1 MSNNVFALYSDS
13 LTFGDG
19 VPQADGS
26 IVEWQPNMEIDHI
39 VTMADNPPY
48 KIGDSVLD
56 RNGERLPIIMVERPS
71 PHLLW
76 IPWWEN
82 HNGVPVEDQAEKV
95 TDQVDDNVYYMAH
108 LASDIVRQIFLDDNQ
123 ALANRIY
130 LNGASNVLRDITAQ
144 IGDTKDT
151 KATAEL
157 CLVAAEVALRTT
169 LELMHTKY
177 QEEKEEEEHE

>member
-1 MSNNVFALYSDS
+1 
-13 LTFGDG
+13 
-19 VPQADGS
+19 
-26 IVEWQPNMEIDHI
+26 
-39 VTMADNPPY
+39 
-48 KIGDSVLD
+48 
-56 RNGERLPIIMVERPS
+56 
-71 PHLLW
+71 
-76 IPWWEN
+76 
-82 HNGVPVEDQAEKV
+82 
-95 TDQVDDNVYYMAH
+95 MAH